1 MWDTINQERK
11 CSKSERSSIKFIHV
25 NKNVVNDT
33 FEKANQLNTYL
44 STIAERTLN
53 KPETT
58 PNYAP
63 LDSPDLFP
71 MAIMVPSTTEEQQEL
86 SKIING

>member
-1 MWDTINQERK
+1 MDY
-11 CSKSERSSIKFIHV
+11 
-25 NKNVVNDT
+25 
-33 FEKANQLNTYL
+33 QLNTYL

-86 SKIING
+86 SKIINS